1 MIPTAPIRRVFCA
14 LDTTD
19 LAWATRMSADLA
31 PTIGGI
37 KLGLEFYGA
46 HGPDGVRRI
55 AEGSG
60 ARIFLDLKLHDIPN
74 TVAGAVRTIASGCRP
89 YLLNVHAAG
98 GKAMMEAARD
108 AAADAAAKGGFER
121 PRMLAVT
128 VLTSMDDADLT
139 SVGQQ
144 APALDQVKRLADLTR
159 AAGLDG
165 VVCSAE
171 ESAAL
176 RAIHGPDFLLVVP
189 GIRPATVADD
199 QKRVVTP
206 AEAVRRGASYLV
218 IGRPITQAA
227 SPAAAV
233 AEIARQLDQAA

>member
-1 MIPTAPIRRVFCA
+1 MTMTAPIRRVFCA

-19 LAWATRMSADLA
+19 LAWARRMSADLA
-31 PTIGGI
+31 ATIGGI

-46 HGPDGVRRI
+46 HGPDGVRRV
-55 AEGSG
+55 AEASQ

-74 TVAGAVRTIASGCRP
+74 TVAGAVRSIVASCRP

-98 GKAMMEAARD
+98 GRAMMEATRD
-108 AAADAAAKGGFER
+108 AASEAAAKAGVER

-128 VLTSMDDADLT
+128 VLTSLDDGDLAE
-139 SVGQQ
+139 VGQKG
-144 APALDQVKRLADLTR
+144 PALDQVKRLADLTAR
-159 AAGLDG
+159 AGLDG

-189 GIRPATVADD
+189 GIRMAAAGDD

-206 AEAVRRGASYLV
+206 AEAVRRGASYIV
-218 IGRPITQAA
+218 IGRPITQAKNPGQA
-227 SPAAAV
+227 ID
-233 AEIARQLDQAA
+233 EIARHMAEAA

>member
-1 MIPTAPIRRVFCA
+1 MTQTAPIRRVFCA

-19 LAWATRMSADLA
+19 LAWAERLGADLA
-31 PTIGGI
+31 PNIGGI

-46 HGPDGVRRI
+46 HGPEGVRRV
-55 AEGSG
+55 AEASR

-74 TVAGAVRTIASGCRP
+74 TVAGAVRAITQSCRP

-98 GKAMMEAARD
+98 GKAMLEAARD
-108 AAADAAAKGGFER
+108 AAAEAAAKAGVER

-128 VLTSMDDADLT
+128 VLTSLDDNDLAD
-139 SVGQQ
+139 VGQKG
-144 APALDQVKRLADLTR
+144 PALEQVKRLADLTHR
-159 AAGLDG
+159 AGLDG

-176 RAIHGPDFLLVVP
+176 RAAHGPDFLLVVP
-189 GIRPATVADD
+189 GIRPAAAGDD

-206 AEAVRRGASYLV
+206 AEAIRRGASYLV
-218 IGRPITQAA
+218 IGRPITQAKD
-227 SPAAAV
+227 PGRAV
-233 AEIARQLDQAA
+233 EDIARQMEAA

>member
-1 MIPTAPIRRVFCA
+1 MTPTAPIRRVFCA

-55 AEGSG
+55 AESSG
-60 ARIFLDLKLHDIPN
+60 AKVFLDLKLHDIPN
-74 TVAGAVRTIASGCRP
+74 QVGGAVRSVTLSCRP
-89 YLLNVHAAG
+89 YLLTIHASG
-98 GKAMMEAARD
+98 GMAMMKAAHD
-108 AAADAAAKGGFER
+108 AASDTAAKAGVER
-121 PRMLAVT
+121 ARLLGVT
-128 VLTSMDDADLT
+128 VMTSLDDSDL
-139 SVGQQ
+139 SAVGQKG
-144 APALDQVKRLADLTR
+144 PALDQVKRLADLTR
-159 AAGLDG
+159 EAGLDG